1 MSSCHITLTK
11 SSNILVAFHN
21 RHVLFAPPI
30 YPHGS
35 PEALLFIQGRKNKK
49 IKNNSNLGK
58 DGLMTKKI
66 PDSTLKLF

>member
-35 PEALLFIQGRKNKK
+35 PEALLFIQGRKKK
-49 IKNNSNLGK
+49 
-58 DGLMTKKI
+58 KK
-66 PDSTLKLF
+66 